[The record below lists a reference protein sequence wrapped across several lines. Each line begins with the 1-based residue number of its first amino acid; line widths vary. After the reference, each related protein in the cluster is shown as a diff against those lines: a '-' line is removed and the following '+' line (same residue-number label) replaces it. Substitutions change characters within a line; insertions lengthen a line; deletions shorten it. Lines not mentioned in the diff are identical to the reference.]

1 MSRIRVKPA
10 CAVKIKPK
18 LRLFPL
24 TGEFVVRAEIAGGV
38 ARLAEGFVQRGGGL
52 DSARV
57 RGDRRT
63 AETCP
68 ERSRRMVSE
77 QKTQRPVRADGESR
91 RAREIVKR
99 RGYFNL
105 SGGWKCLNYATKNG

>member
-24 TGEFVVRAEIAGGV
+24 TGKLVIRAEIAGGV

-63 AETCP
+63 AE
-68 ERSRRMVSE
+68 MVSE